1 MGRPPTSG
9 SIAATGQTVLPNPV
23 GDKVCSY
30 LIHFNSAAF
39 NGSVTIKG
47 GVIDQA
53 YALSAL
59 AYKDMATGLNAT
71 DAITGSGLVLV
82 DASGCNVVL
91 DCTARTAGSLSFTAM
106 PLVG

>member
-1 MGRPPTSG
+1 MGRNPTSG
-9 SIAATGQTVLPNPV
+9 SIAATGQTVLPLPV
-23 GDKVCSY
+23 SDRVCSY

-39 NGSVTIKG
+39 SGSVTIKG
-47 GVIDQA
+47 GVDDKN

-59 AYKDMATGLNAT
+59 AYKNMATGENAT

-91 DCTARTAGSLSFTAM
+91 DCTAYVSGGLSFTAM
-106 PLVG
+106 PRVG